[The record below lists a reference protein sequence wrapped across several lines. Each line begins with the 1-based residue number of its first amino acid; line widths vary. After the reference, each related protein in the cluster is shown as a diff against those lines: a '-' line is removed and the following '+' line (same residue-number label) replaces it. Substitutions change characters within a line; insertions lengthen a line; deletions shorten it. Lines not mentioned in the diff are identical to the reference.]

1 MDAALFDDEMS
12 DVLGLLAA
20 PDSSAGLEMDWLLD
34 KGHSSSADE
43 GSPPRKNQRLASPER
58 PPALPNMTEA
68 TRSLAQTNEERLIN
82 VSSVSGSMAQGR
94 APQTKA
100 LGDMSTIS
108 TSLAHLGMLRQCNQA
123 APPTNPPQPPPPKSP
138 RLANA
143 STISRNLASV
153 GAAPQCN
160 QRHVSNDQRKDVTR
174 ADVVVGGGVVAEAVP
189 LAPARVVAAPATE
202 EAQEVIAE
210 TLSTRPPPPRRRAND
225 EDEKLRLRRARN
237 REAAERMR
245 RRRRDEREELQKNVR
260 ELTQR
265 VADLEVRNSD
275 LEGRLKAAEAENAR
289 LRGGPAP
296 GAQAVAEAP
305 ALAVKLRRRAR
316 G

>member
-20 PDSSAGLEMDWLLD
+20 PDSSSGLEMDWLLD

-160 QRHVSNDQRKDVTR
+160 QRHGVVSGNNQPTPE
-174 ADVVVGGGVVAEAVP
+174 ADAVVGGGVVAEAVP
-189 LAPARVVAAPATE
+189 LAPARVVAAPSTE
-202 EAQEVIAE
+202 EAQEVVAE
-210 TLSTRPPPPRRRAND
+210 TLSTRPPPPD
-225 EDEKLRLRRARN
+225 
-237 REAAERMR
+237 
-245 RRRRDEREELQKNVR
+245 
-260 ELTQR
+260 
-265 VADLEVRNSD
+265 
-275 LEGRLKAAEAENAR
+275 G
-289 LRGGPAP
+289 AP
-296 GAQAVAEAP
+296 TTRTRSCGCA
-305 ALAVKLRRRAR
+305 AR
-316 G
+316 GIGKRPSACGAAAATSARSSRRTCGN

>member
-20 PDSSAGLEMDWLLD
+20 PDSSSGLEMDWLLD

-43 GSPPRKNQRLASPER
+43 GSPPRKNQRLASPES
-58 PPALPNMTEA
+58 PPSLPNMTEP
-68 TRSLAQTNEERLIN
+68 TRSLAQTNEERFIN

-108 TSLAHLGMLRQCNQA
+108 PRPWPIWACCASATRRRRRRTRRSRRHRNR
-123 APPTNPPQPPPPKSP
+123 T

-143 STISRNLASV
+143 STISSYLASV
-153 GAAPQCN
+153 GAAPQCS
-160 QRHVSNDQRKDVTR
+160 QRHGGVVSGNNQPLHRE
-174 ADVVVGGGVVAEAVP
+174 ADAVVGGGAVAEAVP
-189 LAPARVVAAPATE
+189 LAPARVVAAPSTE
-202 EAQEVIAE
+202 EAHEVVAQ

-237 REAAERMR
+237 FREAAERMR

-260 ELTQR
+260 ELTAR

-296 GAQAVAEAP
+296 GASTP
-305 ALAVKLRRRAR
+305 A
-316 G
+316 

>member
-20 PDSSAGLEMDWLLD
+20 PDSSSGLEMDWLLD

-58 PPALPNMTEA
+58 PPMLPNMTEA
-68 TRSLAQTNEERLIN
+68 TRSLATTNEERLIN

-94 APQTKA
+94 PQPT

-160 QRHVSNDQRKDVTR
+160 QRHGVVSGNNQPTPE
-174 ADVVVGGGVVAEAVP
+174 ADAVVGGGVVAEAVP
-189 LAPARVVAAPATE
+189 LAPARVVAAPSTE
-202 EAQEVIAE
+202 EAHEVVRE

-260 ELTQR
+260 ELTAR
-265 VADLEVRNSD
+265 VADLETRNSD
-275 LEGRLKAAEAENAR
+275 LEGRLAAAEAENAR
-289 LRGGPAP
+289 LRGSAAP

>member
-58 PPALPNMTEA
+58 PPMLPNMTEA

-108 TSLAHLGMLRQCNQA
+108 
-123 APPTNPPQPPPPKSP
+123 
-138 RLANA
+138 
-143 STISRNLASV
+143 RNLASV

-160 QRHVSNDQRKDVTR
+160 QRHGVVSGNNQPTPE
-174 ADVVVGGGVVAEAVP
+174 ADAVVGGGV
-189 LAPARVVAAPATE
+189 
-202 EAQEVIAE
+202 
-210 TLSTRPPPPRRRAND
+210 
-225 EDEKLRLRRARN
+225 
-237 REAAERMR
+237 
-245 RRRRDEREELQKNVR
+245 
-260 ELTQR
+260 
-265 VADLEVRNSD
+265 
-275 LEGRLKAAEAENAR
+275 
-289 LRGGPAP
+289 
-296 GAQAVAEAP
+296 VAEAP

>member
-20 PDSSAGLEMDWLLD
+20 PDSQTGIEMDWLLD
-34 KGHSSSADE
+34 KNQSSGDE

-58 PPALPNMTEA
+58 PPPALPNMTEA

-94 APQTKA
+94 PQPA

-123 APPTNPPQPPPPKSP
+123 ALPANPPQPPPPKSP

-160 QRHVSNDQRKDVTR
+160 QRHVSNNQRQDVAR
-174 ADVVVGGGVVAEAVP
+174 ADAVIGGGVVAEAVP
-189 LAPARVVAAPATE
+189 LAPARVVAAPSTE
-202 EAQEVIAE
+202 EAQEVGAE
-210 TLSTRPPPPRRRAND
+210 TLSTRPPPPRRRSND

-260 ELTQR
+260 ELTAR

-275 LEGRLKAAEAENAR
+275 LEGRLAAAEAENAR
-289 LRGGPAP
+289 LRGGAVAP